1 MLIDGNYEFSTQYT
15 FSDLNGIGGKR
26 LRFDFAIF
34 SNGELKSLIE
44 FNGLQHYLRPKGSW
58 GKEWDNLIENDKRKR
73 EYCEKHNIPLK
84 IIKYDQNFTI
94 EDLI

>member
-1 MLIDGNYEFSTQYT
+1 MFNDLIGVGSG
-15 FSDLNGIGGKR
+15 L
-26 LRFDFAIF
+26 LRFDFYLPDY
-34 SNGELKSLIE
+34 NTCIE
-44 FNGLQHYLRPKGSW
+44 FQGLQHFKPIDFFGGEEDFIIQQKN
-58 GKEWDNLIENDKRKR
+58 DNKKK